1 MLHLLLALTNIITA
15 VMCVVYWWKKR
26 KARLAAGENYQ
37 TDENY
42 QRISF
47 RKKIIG
53 LVCIVS
59 FVGMAA
65 NVPEMTP
72 EERAAYQAKR
82 EQERIAAE
90 EKKAQEDA
98 EKKRL
103 AEEKAQKDAEEKRLA
118 EEKKAQEDAEK
129 KRLAEERRLAEE
141 KANDPYYDYQS
152 GDKGLTGYELWA
164 SSHLAKDVHDFS
176 SERKKLPFFGNPTTE
191 ELAQLAKQKE
201 NRHLVR
207 SRWNYIGNDSFTTY
221 NPGADALVY
230 FGEIEDE
237 APTGV
242 GILAWYIA
250 SGKDADGNYVD
261 LLEPAYIGNFKDGRF
276 HGYGILFAKSLN
288 GFGVNNSPSSTQDGI
303 FYEGEFSKGE
313 FDGNGLIYTTGFS
326 SLINYGKF
334 KSDYEELADLAVKRG
349 QKIGDKFYIMSGE
362 FSDNKLED

>member
-1 MLHLLLALTNIITA
+1 MF
-15 VMCVVYWWKKR
+15 VVYWWKKR